1 MGITVF
7 IEFCLDYKKK
17 MTSAATVTQQ
27 LSSLD
32 IKDTNNVSPNDIIYK
47 QYESELQLP
56 AMTSLISK
64 DLSEPYSIYTY
75 RYFLNLWPDLSY
87 LAYYNDEIIGVIICK
102 LDNVNQTTYYDPE
115 NNQDASTGK
124 NLTIEQTLEKNMVKK
139 GYIGMLAVNDKYRRL
154 GIATTLVEKAI
165 DAMINNYNIKEVM
178 LETEITN
185 RSALNLYGNLGFIR
199 DERLYRYYLNGQDAL
214 RLTLY
219 LD

>member
-1 MGITVF
+1 MA
-7 IEFCLDYKKK
+7 
-17 MTSAATVTQQ
+17 SAATVTQQ

-32 IKDTNNVSPNDIIYK
+32 IKDTNNDNVSPNDIIYK

-115 NNQDASTGK
+115 NNQDPSSSGK

-165 DAMINNYNIKEVM
+165 DAMIDNYNIKEVM

>member
-1 MGITVF
+1 MA
-7 IEFCLDYKKK
+7 
-17 MTSAATVTQQ
+17 SAATVTQQ

-32 IKDTNNVSPNDIIYK
+32 INNTNNVSPNDIIYK

-115 NNQDASTGK
+115 NNQDASGSGK

>member
-1 MGITVF
+1 MA
-7 IEFCLDYKKK
+7 
-17 MTSAATVTQQ
+17 SAATVTQQ

-32 IKDTNNVSPNDIIYK
+32 IKDTNNDNVSPNDIIYK

-115 NNQDASTGK
+115 NNQDASSSGK

-165 DAMINNYNIKEVM
+165 DAMIDNYNIKEVM

>member
-1 MGITVF
+1 MA
-7 IEFCLDYKKK
+7 
-17 MTSAATVTQQ
+17 SAATVTQQ

-115 NNQDASTGK
+115 NNQDPSSSGK

>member
-1 MGITVF
+1 MA
-7 IEFCLDYKKK
+7 
-17 MTSAATVTQQ
+17 SAATVTQQ

-32 IKDTNNVSPNDIIYK
+32 IKDTNNDNVSPNDIIYK

-115 NNQDASTGK
+115 NNQDPSSSGK